1 MRYTIIRVHIITAT
15 SKAEAWQ
22 WLREAT
28 PEMLEHLLDFQTIKA
43 VEENGWVGAVVKQ
56 ITGK

>member
-1 MRYTIIRVHIITAT
+1 MRYTIIRVHIVTAT
-15 SKAEAWQ
+15 SKAEAWR

-28 PEMLEHLLDFQTIKA
+28 PEMLEHRLDFQTIKP
-43 VEENGWVGAVVKQ
+43 VEDNDWVGAVAKQ